1 MLPEQ
6 MITALVR
13 RQNQLMVRNNQAG
26 CYSALMQAN
35 PNNTAPYD
43 ALSPDTIL
51 DAIESVGIEPT
62 GSLLALNSYENR
74 VYQVGLESGEFVIA
88 KFYRPN
94 RWTDAAIAEEHAYT
108 QGLFD
113 DEISVVPPMQIDGT
127 TVFNHADFRFAIFR
141 RQGGHAPNL
150 ENQDDLEVL
159 SRTIARLHAVG
170 AQQKFE
176 HRITLTHE
184 HLGTNSRNFLLE
196 NNFLPLE
203 MEEAYASVTEHLLKH
218 IEPMM
223 SEMENLPS
231 IRIHGDCHM
240 GNILWRGETPHFV
253 DFDDCL
259 MGPPIQDLWMLL
271 NGGRAEQTGQLAT
284 ILDAYNDFYDFDVR
298 TLKLIEPLRTL
309 RIMYHAAWI
318 ARRWE
323 DPAFPVAFPTFDS
336 VNYWSYHVLALREQM
351 SMLDEP
357 PLMYL

>member
-1 MLPEQ
+1 
-6 MITALVR
+6 
-13 RQNQLMVRNNQAG
+13 MVRNNQTG

-35 PNNTAPYD
+35 SNNTAPYD

-51 DAIESVGIEPT
+51 DAIESVDIEPT

-94 RWTDAAIAEEHAYT
+94 RWTDEAIAEEHAYT

-113 DEISVVPPMQIDGT
+113 DEISVVPPMQINGN

-150 ENQDDLEVL
+150 ENQADLEVL

-170 AQQKFE
+170 AQQKFK
-176 HRITLTHE
+176 HRITLTYE
-184 HLGTNSRNFLLE
+184 HLGSNSRSFLLE

-203 MEEAYASVTEHLLKH
+203 LEEAYASVTEHLLKH

-223 SEMENLPS
+223 SEMENVPS

-240 GNILWRGETPHFV
+240 GNILWRSETPHFV

-271 NGGRAEQTGQLAT
+271 NGDRAEQTGQLAT

>member
-1 MLPEQ
+1 
-6 MITALVR
+6 
-13 RQNQLMVRNNQAG
+13 
-26 CYSALMQAN
+26 
-35 PNNTAPYD
+35 
-43 ALSPDTIL
+43 
-51 DAIESVGIEPT
+51 
-62 GSLLALNSYENR
+62 
-74 VYQVGLESGEFVIA
+74 
-88 KFYRPN
+88 
-94 RWTDAAIAEEHAYT
+94 
-108 QGLFD
+108 
-113 DEISVVPPMQIDGT
+113 
-127 TVFNHADFRFAIFR
+127 
-141 RQGGHAPNL
+141 
-150 ENQDDLEVL
+150 VL

-176 HRITLTHE
+176 HRITLTHD

-223 SEMENLPS
+223 SEIENLPS

-271 NGGRAEQTGQLAT
+271 NGDRAEQTGQLAT

-351 SMLDEP
+351 AMLDEP